1 MISKVPKNK
10 SGFVLLETIVVI
22 CILCVGI
29 LSLYKTYAGLVQKIN
44 SNDLNNNA
52 ENIFKAEY
60 IAQNFFEDYL
70 ITSDTVYVEIDLT
83 DAANAKMK
91 TCLKDSSKIIT
102 CENKNFDDAEQINAY
117 QVLEVSKL
125 YYTKYQINALT
136 DDNVTTSDQSIL
148 LTLDGSTIDYLRSI
162 KNKAKSDEEKIKYNL
177 IVKTNKGTFGYYQG
191 RS

>member
-1 MISKVPKNK
+1 MPKNK

-70 ITSDTVYVEIDLT
+70 ITNSDTVYVEIDLT
-83 DAANAKMK
+83 DAANTKMK

-125 YYTKYQINALT
+125 YYTNYQINALT
-136 DDNVTTSDQSIL
+136 DDNVTTSNQSIL

-162 KNKAKSDEEKIKYNL
+162 KNKAESDEEKIEYNL

>member
-1 MISKVPKNK
+1 MPKNK

-22 CILCVGI
+22 CMLCVGI
-29 LSLYKTYAGLVQKIN
+29 LSLYKTYAGLVKKIN

-70 ITSDTVYVEIDLT
+70 ITNSDTVYVEIDLT
-83 DAANAKMK
+83 DAANTKMK
-91 TCLKDSSKIIT
+91 TCLQDSSKIIT

-125 YYTKYQINALT
+125 YYTNYQINALT
-136 DDNVTTSDQSIL
+136 DDNVTTSNQSIL

-162 KNKAKSDEEKIKYNL
+162 KNKAESDEEKIEYNL
-177 IVKTNKGTFGYYQG
+177 IVKTNKDTFGYYQG

>member
-1 MISKVPKNK
+1 M
-10 SGFVLLETIVVI
+10 VI

-60 IAQNFFEDYL
+60 IAQKFFEGYS
-70 ITSDTVYVEIDLT
+70 ITNDTVYVEIDLT
-83 DAANAKMK
+83 DASNAKMK
-91 TCLKDSSKIIT
+91 TCTLDGSTKKIE
-102 CENKNFDDAEQINAY
+102 CKNTKFEDQEQINAY

-136 DDNVTTSDQSIL
+136 DDSVTDSNQSIL

-162 KNKAKSDEEKIKYNL
+162 KNKAKSDAEKIEYNL

>member
-1 MISKVPKNK
+1 MPKNK

-83 DAANAKMK
+83 DAAHTKMK
-91 TCLKDSSKIIT
+91 TCRKNSSKEIT
-102 CENKNFDDAEQINAY
+102 CDTKDFDDAEQINAY
-117 QVLEVSKL
+117 QVLEVKKL
-125 YYTKYQINALT
+125 YYTEYQINVLT
-136 DDNVTTSDQSIL
+136 DDNVTISDQSIL
-148 LTLDGSTIDYLRSI
+148 LTFDGSTIDYLRSI
-162 KNKAKSDEEKIKYNL
+162 KNKAESDEEKIKYNL

>member
-1 MISKVPKNK
+1 MPKNK
-10 SGFVLLETIVVI
+10 NGFVLLETIVVI

-60 IAQNFFEDYL
+60 IAQKFFEGYS
-70 ITSDTVYVEIDLT
+70 ITNDTVYVEIDLT
-83 DAANAKMK
+83 DLTDASNAKMK
-91 TCLKDSSKIIT
+91 TCTLDDSTKEIK
-102 CENKNFDDAEQINAY
+102 CENAEFEDQGQINAY

-136 DDNVTTSDQSIL
+136 DDSVTDSNQSIL

-162 KNKAKSDEEKIKYNL
+162 KNKAKSDAEKIEYNL